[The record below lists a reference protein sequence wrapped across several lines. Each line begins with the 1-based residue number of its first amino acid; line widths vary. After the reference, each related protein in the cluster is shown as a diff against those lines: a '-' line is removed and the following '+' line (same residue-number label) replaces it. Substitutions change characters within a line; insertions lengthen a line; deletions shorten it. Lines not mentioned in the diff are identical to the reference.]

1 MFFAHFTKFIFLLH
15 NPNII
20 SEVFLTVFTV
30 NRGSMVTHKGS
41 LLELGIWW
49 AGELHPPGPGG
60 AHAPKV

>member
-1 MFFAHFTKFIFLLH
+1 MH